1 MKLSLINILAVGT
14 GGFIGAAGRYVLNY
28 FAVQQFPDSKF
39 PYGTFIVNI
48 LGSFVIG
55 LLLSVFESK
64 NWMDV
69 QIRLFVFTGILG
81 GFTTFSTFANDTF
94 LLFKSEQIALGLLN
108 IGAQVLLG
116 VLFVWIGY
124 SLVKLIF

>member
-1 MKLSLINILAVGT
+1 
-14 GGFIGAAGRYVLNY
+14 
-28 FAVQQFPDSKF
+28 
-39 PYGTFIVNI
+39 
-48 LGSFVIG
+48 
-55 LLLSVFESK
+55 
-64 NWMDV
+64 MDV